1 MKLLHIILALLFV
14 SVIMMIADSDS
25 FTERKEL
32 SDKEMK
38 EGFYGYPY
46 YGYYRY
52 GYPYYGYY
60 PWYYPTWW

>member
-1 MKLLHIILALLFV
+1 
-14 SVIMMIADSDS
+14 MMIADSDS